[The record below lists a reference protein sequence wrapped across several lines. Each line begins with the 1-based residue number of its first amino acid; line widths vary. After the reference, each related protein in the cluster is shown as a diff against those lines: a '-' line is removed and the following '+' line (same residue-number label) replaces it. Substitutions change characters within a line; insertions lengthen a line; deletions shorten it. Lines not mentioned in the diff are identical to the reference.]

1 MQNSEPSAKSKA
13 ETTTTPEGATENSPD
28 INLKNPCGS
37 NTSLLKKIRDIFL
50 PKPKDALKHTFA
62 GSNSNSVSPSASKI
76 QAHRM
81 FTPRGISDL
90 KLTPDEVMI
99 QLNSPLTSD
108 QDRKDLQTYIQ
119 TSGTASETKDMNPI
133 EITPNIDPTVYA
145 FVKEDSLAHQPKMH
159 YFIAYQFRLDGAW
172 YATNLY
178 TDKEQAQK
186 AAGDKAIVRKRVCAI
201 WL

>member
-13 ETTTTPEGATENSPD
+13 ETTTTPKGATENSPD
-28 INLKNPCGS
+28 INSNAASGS
-37 NTSLLKKIRDIFL
+37 NTSLTKKIRDIF
-50 PKPKDALKHTFA
+50 PLKRGAVLKRIYA
-62 GSNSNSVSPSASKI
+62 GLNSNSASSKKQTT
-76 QAHRM
+76 QAQRM
-81 FTPRGISDL
+81 FTPHGISDL
-90 KLTPDEVMI
+90 KLTHDEVMTLI
-99 QLNSPLTSD
+99 NSPQTSG
-108 QDRKDLQTYIQ
+108 QDRKDLQTYTQ
-119 TSGTASETKDMNPI
+119 TSGTANETKNMNPI

-145 FVKEDSLAHQPKMH
+145 FVKEDSLTQQPQMH

>member
-1 MQNSEPSAKSKA
+1 
-13 ETTTTPEGATENSPD
+13 
-28 INLKNPCGS
+28 
-37 NTSLLKKIRDIFL
+37 
-50 PKPKDALKHTFA
+50 
-62 GSNSNSVSPSASKI
+62 
-76 QAHRM
+76 M
-81 FTPRGISDL
+81 FTPHGISDL
-90 KLTPDEVMI
+90 KLTHDEVMTLI
-99 QLNSPLTSD
+99 NSPQTSG
-108 QDRKDLQTYIQ
+108 QDRKDLQTYTQ
-119 TSGTASETKDMNPI
+119 TSGTANETKNMNPI

-145 FVKEDSLAHQPKMH
+145 FVKEDSLTQQPQMH

>member
-1 MQNSEPSAKSKA
+1 
-13 ETTTTPEGATENSPD
+13 
-28 INLKNPCGS
+28 
-37 NTSLLKKIRDIFL
+37 
-50 PKPKDALKHTFA
+50 
-62 GSNSNSVSPSASKI
+62 
-76 QAHRM
+76 M

-90 KLTPDEVMI
+90 KLTPDEAMI

-119 TSGTASETKDMNPI
+119 TSGTASEIKDMNPI

-145 FVKEDSLAHQPKMH
+145 FVKEDSLAQQPKMH